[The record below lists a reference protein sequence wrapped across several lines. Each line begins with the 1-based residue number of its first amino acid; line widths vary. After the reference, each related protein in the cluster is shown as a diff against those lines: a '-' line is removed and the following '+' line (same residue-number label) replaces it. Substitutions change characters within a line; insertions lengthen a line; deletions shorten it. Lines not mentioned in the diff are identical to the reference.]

1 MRSELAVTI
10 LDDPEA
16 LADAAARLVVD
27 AAAEAIP
34 VRGRFTLALAGGQ
47 TPAATYAKL
56 AAPPY
61 RDQVD
66 WAHVWAFFGDERAVP
81 PDHPESNYRMA
92 HEALLSRVPIPRTQV
107 WRIRGEAEDAEAAA
121 AEYAKALAEVFGTR
135 RGELPRL
142 DLVLLGLGVD
152 GHTASLF
159 PGSPVLREV
168 FRTVAAVHAGAAA
181 IPQRL
186 TLTLPVL
193 NAAARVAFL
202 VAGAEKAKIVKA
214 VLSDQAMLPAAMI
227 RPTEGELIWLAD
239 RAPAALHP
247 IGGGPVTG
255 PRLPPAP

>member
-1 MRSELAVTI
+1 MRSDPTVTI
-10 LDDPEA
+10 LDDPDA

-27 AAAEAIP
+27 AAAEAITA
-34 VRGRFTLALAGGQ
+34 RGRFTLALAGGR

-66 WAHVWAFFGDERAVP
+66 WAHVRAFFGDERAVP

-92 HEALLSRVPIPRTQV
+92 HEALLSRVPIPLTQV
-107 WRIRGEAEDAEAAA
+107 WRMRGEAEDAEAAA
-121 AEYAKALAEVFGTR
+121 AEYAKALAEAFGTR

-202 VAGAEKAKIVKA
+202 VGGAEKAK
-214 VLSDQAMLPAAMI
+214 VLKTLLVERALLPAALVS
-227 RPTEGELIWLAD
+227 PEHGQLVWLVD
-239 RAPAALHP
+239 RAAAALL
-247 IGGGPVTG
+247 TAAE
-255 PRLPPAP
+255 RR